1 MTQTFANK
9 RLPIWRSMLFVP
21 VNNERFLASAPKRG
35 ADVIQLDLEDSIPPD
50 QKAEARGMV
59 RAAAVRLDREGVQVV
74 VRINRPWRQ
83 AVADIESSVCAEVMA
98 LTLPKVP
105 DASHIRAVG
114 EILDELEFER
124 GLPRG
129 HTGLVAMIETADGL
143 GEMRAIAAAPRVLG
157 ITVGAEDLAVSMGMV
172 PDDRSLYVPNVM
184 AVAAARAAGCLPIGY
199 VGSVADYTDLDR
211 FRRVIQEARR
221 LGFEG
226 GFCIHPDQVAILN
239 EAFAPSAKEVQD
251 AEEVIAAF
259 EAGLREGRGAVR
271 HKGRMLDL
279 PVVDQARAVLIRHKA
294 ISACA
299 VDMSSAGSPD

>member
-1 MTQTFANK
+1 
-9 RLPIWRSMLFVP
+9 
-21 VNNERFLASAPKRG
+21 
-35 ADVIQLDLEDSIPPD
+35 
-50 QKAEARGMV
+50 
-59 RAAAVRLDREGVQVV
+59 
-74 VRINRPWRQ
+74 
-83 AVADIESSVCAEVMA
+83 
-98 LTLPKVP
+98 VP

-129 HTGLVAMIETADGL
+129 HTGLVAMIETAGGL
-143 GEMRAIAAAPRVLG
+143 GEMRAIAASPRVLG

-211 FRRVIQEARR
+211 YRRVIQEARR

-279 PVVDQARAVLIRHKA
+279 PVVDQSRAVLARHEA

-299 VDMSSAGSPD
+299 VDRGAARSPS